1 MKIKLFFTFLLV
13 AFTTTFS
20 FAQAKKETIKVW
32 GNCGMCQQRIEGA
45 AKKAGATSASWD
57 SDNLQL
63 VVEYDANE
71 TNNTKIQKAIAKV
84 GYDTQDFT
92 GDDKAYSKLHGCCKY
107 ERKQVT
113 TSPKTK
119 G

>member
-13 AFTTTFS
+13 AFTTTLS
-20 FAQAKKETIKVW
+20 FAQAKKEIIKVW

-45 AKKAGATSASWD
+45 AKKAGATSANWD

-63 VVEYDANE
+63 VVVYDANE

-92 GDDKAYSKLHGCCKY
+92 GDNKAYSKLHGCCKY
-107 ERKQVT
+107 ERKQLEI
-113 TSPKTK
+113 SPKTK